1 MLENTIYTLRH
12 NLTLSQAQLAA
23 KCNVTQQ
30 FIQQIENGKRT
41 PSLRTAKRIAQALG
55 VTVDDLIKSD
65 KIMSA
70 HVSAD
75 ADTMDGKGA

>member
-1 MLENTIYTLRH
+1 MGGTIYVLRH
-12 NLTLSQAQLAA
+12 NLTLSQAQLAK

-41 PSLRTAKRIAQALG
+41 PSLKVAERIAQALG

-65 KIMSA
+65 KNVSA
-70 HVSAD
+70 HVSTD
-75 ADTMDGKGA
+75 SDTMDGKGA